1 MNVGAMSKVFISVMV
16 LGLFLAN
23 QFAKADQGSQYQIGP
38 GDKIQIRVYKNPDLD
53 TLTRVSA
60 AGTVRVPLVGEVA
73 VGGLA
78 EREVEQQL
86 AHLLENGGY
95 VNNPQVT
102 VAVEEYESRQ
112 ASVLGYVNRPGKYV
126 ISPRGSTVLDL
137 LAMAGGVHVEGAD
150 VAYLTQR
157 GKTGAATTEIDLVAI
172 LERGDQRRNVQLAD
186 GDVLY
191 VPPMRLFYVYGA
203 VSRPGKYRLER
214 GTTVMKALS
223 VAGGLYV
230 ENQRAEGSESN
241 IHISRRKADGTSEI
255 VRVSLDDLVQSD
267 DVIRVKEKL
276 F

>member
-1 MNVGAMSKVFISVMV
+1 MTGTVAKTAMFLLLLVFGLLFASPFAQAEQGA
-16 LGLFLAN
+16 
-23 QFAKADQGSQYQIGP
+23 QYQIGP

-78 EREVEQQL
+78 EREVERQL
-86 AHLLENGGY
+86 AHLLESGGY

-137 LAMAGGVHVEGAD
+137 LAMAGGVHAEGAD

-157 GKTGAATTEIDLVAI
+157 GKAVTTEIDLVAI
-172 LERGDQRRNVQLAD
+172 LERGDQRRNAQVVD

-230 ENQRAEGSESN
+230 ENQRAQGSESN
-241 IHISRRKADGTSEI
+241 IQISRRKADGTSEI
-255 VRVSLDDLVQSD
+255 MSVSLDDLVQSD

>member
-1 MNVGAMSKVFISVMV
+1 MMGTLIKAVLFIGIGGLLFASQLA
-16 LGLFLAN
+16 LG
-23 QFAKADQGSQYQIGP
+23 DVGSQYQIGP
-38 GDKIQIRVYKNPDLD
+38 GDKIQIRIYKNPDLD

-60 AGTVRVPLVGEVA
+60 AGTVRIPLVGEVA

-78 EREVEQQL
+78 ERDVEQRL
-86 AHLLENGGY
+86 AHLLESGGY

-137 LAMAGGVHVEGAD
+137 LAMAGGVHAEGAD
-150 VAYLTQR
+150 TAYLTQR
-157 GKTGAATTEIDLVAI
+157 GKRGAATTEIDLVPI
-172 LERGDQRRNVQLAD
+172 LEQGDQRRNAQVAD

-203 VSRPGKYRLER
+203 VNRPGKYRLER

-230 ENQRAEGSESN
+230 DNHRAQGSENN
-241 IHISRRKADGTSEI
+241 IQISRRNADGTSEMMS
-255 VRVSLDDLVQSD
+255 VSLDDTVQSD

>member
-1 MNVGAMSKVFISVMV
+1 MTAVVF
-16 LGLFLAN
+16 GLLLASP
-23 QFAKADQGSQYQIGP
+23 FASAEPGPQYQIGP

-60 AGTVRVPLVGEVA
+60 AGTVRIPLVGEVA

-78 EREVEQQL
+78 EREVEQRL
-86 AHLLENGGY
+86 AHLLENGSY
-95 VNNPQVT
+95 VNSPQVT

-137 LAMAGGVHVEGAD
+137 LAMAGGVHTEGAD
-150 VAYLTQR
+150 TAYLTQR
-157 GKTGAATTEIDLVAI
+157 GKAGSVTTEIDLVTI
-172 LERGDQRRNVQLAD
+172 LERGDQRRNAQVAD

-191 VPPMRLFYVYGA
+191 IPPMRLFYVYGA
-203 VSRPGKYRLER
+203 VNRPGKYRLER

-241 IHISRRKADGTSEI
+241 IQISRRNADGTSEL
-255 VRVSLDDLVQSD
+255 RGVSLDDLVQSD